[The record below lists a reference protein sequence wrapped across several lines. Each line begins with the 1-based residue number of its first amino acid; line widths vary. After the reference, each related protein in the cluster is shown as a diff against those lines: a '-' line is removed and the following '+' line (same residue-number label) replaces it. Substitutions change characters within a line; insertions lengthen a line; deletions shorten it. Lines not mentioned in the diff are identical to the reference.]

1 MKHPC
6 FTKSHEAGRVHLPV
20 AKRCNLGCNFCNRKY
35 DCLNESR
42 PGVTSRLLSPKEA
55 LLRFAFYREIL
66 GNISVAGI
74 AGPGEP
80 LANQKETRTTFKL
93 IGQVYPDVSL
103 CLSTNGINLLES
115 VDWLSSVGV
124 GFVTVTINGI
134 SEDVV
139 EKVYSFVVKAGK
151 VYKGREMAKIIVESQ
166 IGGLKALLVSGFNV
180 KVNIVL
186 IPGVNDA
193 HICEML
199 EELKVLGV
207 SYVNIIPLI
216 PVEKTVFWE
225 KGIRKSPSKE
235 QLLKARRRAEEIGL
249 KIMTHCKSCRADA
262 VGIPG
267 KDPEVK
273 GRLVAVTSSDGV
285 TVDSHF
291 GSFKKLFLF
300 DSLTGEFSGVRELEN
315 TYNQLFLNNFGV
327 IKNVFRAFKGCGT
340 VVTKKI
346 GEFPESLF
354 EECGI
359 SVVQTEGSVREA
371 VMEEVLKR
379 NYFSRFTALK
389 FFERYIV
396 NA

>member
-6 FTKSHEAGRVHLPV
+6 FSKSHESGRIHLPV
-20 AKRCNLGCNFCNRKY
+20 AKECNLGCNFCNRKY

-42 PGVTSRLLSPKEA
+42 PGVTSRLLTPKEA

-80 LANQKETRTTFKL
+80 LANQKETRATFTL
-93 IGQVYPDVSL
+93 IKQVYPDVNL

-115 VDWLSSVGV
+115 VKWLSSVGV

-134 SEDVV
+134 SEDIV
-139 EKVYSFVVKAGK
+139 EKVYSFVVKDGK
-151 VYKGREMAKIIVESQ
+151 VYKGGEMAKVIIKSQ
-166 IGGLKALLVSGFNV
+166 MDGLKALLTYGFNV

-186 IPGVNDA
+186 IPGINDF

-199 EELKVLGV
+199 EELKKLGV

-216 PVEKTVFWE
+216 PVKGTVFWE
-225 KGIRKSPSKE
+225 RGVRKPPLKR
-235 QLLKARRRAEEIGL
+235 QLLKVRERAKEIGL

-262 VGIPG
+262 VGVPG
-267 KDPEVK
+267 KEHEFK
-273 GRLVAVTSSDGV
+273 GRFIAVTSSDGV

-291 GSFKKLFLF
+291 GSFKKVFLF
-300 DSLTGEFSGVRELEN
+300 DSLTGKFCGVREVN
-315 TYNQLFLNNFGV
+315 GTYNQLFLNDFGV
-327 IKNVFRAFKGCGT
+327 ITDVFRVFKNCG
-340 VVTKKI
+340 VVITKRVGK
-346 GEFPESLF
+346 FPETLLK
-354 EECGI
+354 ECGI

-379 NYFSRFTALK
+379 NYFSRFTGLK
-389 FFERYIV
+389 FSWEVCRDV
-396 NA
+396 